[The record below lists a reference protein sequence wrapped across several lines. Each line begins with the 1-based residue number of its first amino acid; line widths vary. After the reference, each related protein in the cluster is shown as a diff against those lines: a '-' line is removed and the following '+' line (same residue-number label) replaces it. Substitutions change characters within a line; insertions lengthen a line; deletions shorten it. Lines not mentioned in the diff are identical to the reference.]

1 MGKKGFLSFAM
12 LAIAGSIAYTVSYL
26 AKNDEFS
33 KDTKDDYDDF
43 LKSAKSVGKDLKRT
57 YISIGDKDEWTKST
71 KCLSKSAV
79 DFAKDTGDLVVNAS
93 NDMYNFFANKYSENA
108 KKSSKSSSSSTKKKP
123 VKKKKK

>member
-12 LAIAGSIAYTVSYL
+12 LAVAGSIAYTVSYL
-26 AKNDEFS
+26 ARHDEFS
-33 KDTKDDYDDF
+33 NDTKEDYDDF

-71 KCLSKSAV
+71 KCLSKSAM

-93 NDMYNFFANKYSENA
+93 NDMYNFFANKYTENT
-108 KKSSKSSSSSTKKKP
+108 KKSTKAKSTAKKKP
-123 VKKKKK
+123 AKKKK